1 MKKQPEVTEKTRQ
14 VFVDVFCD
22 LYCKKPIEKISIQE
36 ITNKAGYNR
45 STFYQYFSDIYEL
58 LAFVENDVLDYI
70 SPKDNRGEAEISD
83 LVALY
88 DEKGTYLN
96 ALLGDFGSNRF
107 VERLKACVP
116 LEDKN
121 ISLSENNQLTPYL
134 YEFHIST
141 VLSLFRLWQRRGK
154 DIPLNELLALIIKLV
169 RVEQM
174 Y

>member
-1 MKKQPEVTEKTRQ
+1 MKKQPEITDKTRQ

-22 LYCKKPIEKISIQE
+22 LYCKKPIEKISVQE

-45 STFYQYFSDIYEL
+45 STFYQYFCDIYEL

-70 SPKDNRGEAEISD
+70 SQKDTRGEAEITD
-83 LVALY
+83 MVALY

-96 ALLGDFGSNRF
+96 ALLGDYGSNRF

-116 LEDKN
+116 LEVRN
-121 ISLSENNQLTPYL
+121 FPLSEDNPLTPYL

-154 DIPLNELLALIIKLV
+154 DISLDKLLALIIELV
-169 RVEQM
+169 RAERM

>member
-116 LEDKN
+116 IEDKN
-121 ISLSENNQLTPYL
+121 IPLSKKNQLTPYL

-154 DIPLNELLALIIKLV
+154 DISLDELLALIIKLV
-169 RVEQM
+169 RAERM

>member
-88 DEKGTYLN
+88 DEKGTY
-96 ALLGDFGSNRF
+96 
-107 VERLKACVP
+107 
-116 LEDKN
+116 
-121 ISLSENNQLTPYL
+121 
-134 YEFHIST
+134 FHTTS
-141 VLSLFRLWQRRGK
+141 R
-154 DIPLNELLALIIKLV
+154 
-169 RVEQM
+169 
-174 Y
+174 